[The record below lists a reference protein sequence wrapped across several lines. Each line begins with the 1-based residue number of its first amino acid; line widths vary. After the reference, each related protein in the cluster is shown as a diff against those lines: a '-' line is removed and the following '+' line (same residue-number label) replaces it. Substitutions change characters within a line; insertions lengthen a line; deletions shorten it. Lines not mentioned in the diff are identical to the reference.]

1 MRGRKKSLPLRAFD
15 LGFVG
20 LLCNILAPILV
31 TVFGT
36 FICFPPELP
45 VTTGNMNYTPV
56 ILVGLFAV
64 ILSLWYIRGRKFV
77 GPKIDW
83 DALNMTACA

>member
-1 MRGRKKSLPLRAFD
+1 MRGRKKSLPPRAFD

-20 LLCNILAPILV
+20 LVCNILAPLLV
-31 TVFGT
+31 TVFGI
-36 FICFPPELP
+36 FICFPPQLP
-45 VTTGNMNYTPV
+45 VTAANMNYTPV

-64 ILSLWYIRGRKFV
+64 ILGLWAMRGKKFI

-83 DALNMTACA
+83 DALKMTACA